1 MQPKKLKIAEDA
13 VEDMTTEEEQDV
25 IPKSKSASSPK
36 STTYVAS
43 SVKPDKAN
51 ESTAGMVCWL

>member
-13 VEDMTTEEEQDV
+13 VEDMTAEEEQDV
-25 IPKSKSASSPK
+25 APKSKSASSTK
-36 STTYVAS
+36 STTCVAS

-51 ESTAGMVCWL
+51 ESTPGMVCWL